1 MQREDF
7 VNFRKYYK
15 AAAEKMPKDNFYQ
28 SFISHKVVHSAEVL
42 RQGIRI
48 LEQTLG
54 LSKKSADFKLT
65 AERALLFHDVGR
77 FEEGLLR
84 YQAENN
90 QEEVAASSLKF
101 NHCDLGYNTLLA
113 DSHYN
118 DPRILAAVKFHG
130 LMMEDVYKAPEW
142 QNFMELPERE
152 DIKQILFLTRDA
164 DKLANLLSIKK
175 EKRIY
180 HDIFYKQLP
189 IELRTAPLSENVVAQ
204 FMDGK
209 TILFP
214 TVKTFADRLLMII
227 SWIYDINYPAT
238 FHICHK
244 TGVFDYILEEV
255 GKINKNKELQSEII
269 SKIAPKNAQDKNI

>member
-7 VNFRKYYK
+7 VNFRNYYK
-15 AAAEKMPKDNFYQ
+15 VASAKMPKDNFYQ
-28 SFISHKVVHSAEVL
+28 SFLSHKVVHSADVL
-42 RQGIRI
+42 RQGVRI
-48 LEQTLG
+48 LEKTPKLNQK
-54 LSKKSADFKLT
+54 SKEFRLV

-113 DSHYN
+113 DSLYN
-118 DPRILAAVKFHG
+118 DPRILASVKFHG
-130 LMMEDVYKAPEW
+130 LMIEDVYKTPEW
-142 QNFMELPERE
+142 QQYMELPEKE
-152 DIKQILFLTRDA
+152 EIKEILYLTRDA
-164 DKLANLLSIKK
+164 DKLSNLWAIKRIH
-175 EKRIY
+175 RIY

-189 IELRTAPLSENVVAQ
+189 IELRTAPLSKQVVEQ

-214 TVKTFADRLLMII
+214 TVKSFADRLLMNI
-227 SWIYDINYPAT
+227 SWIYDINYFAT
-238 FHICHK
+238 LQICK
-244 TGVFDYILEEV
+244 TLGVFDYLLEELD
-255 GKINKNKELQSEII
+255 KINQNKDLQSEIAKRI
-269 SKIAPKNAQDKNI
+269 VQKLSYNENI